1 MLATHQ
7 TLEARVYTGC
17 DINTTDADMAYLDN
31 ISPFVLAGIG
41 SAVDT
46 NVATS
51 AGAFA
56 AVVRAV
62 EHLKLPKDFKVLVQG
77 AGKVGTQ
84 LAKSLVNIGAT
95 VYTYDVCAERADIP
109 GCTNVSHMEDW
120 ASLDIDVFS
129 PNAIS
134 GVITPDVAARVTCKA
149 IVGAANI
156 PFSNEEARHITN
168 SRGIIFVP
176 EYITSAGAIIVDSL
190 EWSYDDFDTCTPA
203 LAYDFV
209 YNTVFDKVGVFLDAM
224 ESVPVETLCHKQL
237 TATVSD
243 VNIGETVVGSKM
255 NEFSSSTTVDE
266 EKWDV

>member
-1 MLATHQ
+1 M
-7 TLEARVYTGC
+7 YTGC
-17 DINTTDADMAYLDN
+17 DINTTDADMAYLDG

-62 EHLKLPKDFKVLVQG
+62 EHLQLPKDFKVLVQG

-84 LAKSLVNIGAT
+84 LAKSLANIGAT
-95 VYTYDVCAERADIP
+95 VYTYDVCVERADIP
-109 GCTNVSHMEDW
+109 GCTNVSHLEDW

-134 GVITPDVAARVTCKA
+134 GVITPDVASRMTCKA
-149 IVGAANI
+149 VVGAANV
-156 PFSNEEARHITN
+156 PFSCEEARQITN
-168 SRGIIFVP
+168 NRGIIFVP

-190 EWSYDDFDTCTPA
+190 EWTYEDFDTCTPA

-209 YNTVFDKVGVFLDAM
+209 YDTVFAKVGVYLNAL
-224 ESVPVETLCHKQL
+224 EAVPVDTLCHKTL
-237 TATVSD
+237 TAAVSD
-243 VNIGETVVGSKM
+243 VTLGETVVGVKM
-255 NEFSSSTTVDE
+255 NEFSIDADVDE
-266 EKWDV
+266 SKWDI

>member
-1 MLATHQ
+1 
-7 TLEARVYTGC
+7 
-17 DINTTDADMAYLDN
+17 MAYLDN

-41 SAVDT
+41 SEVDT

-62 EHLKLPKDFKVLVQG
+62 EHLSLPSDFKVLVQG

-95 VYTYDVCAERADIP
+95 VYTFDVDKERANIP
-109 GCTNVSHMEDW
+109 GCTNVSDIEDW
-120 ASLDIDVFS
+120 ASLDVDVFS

-134 GVITPDVAARVTCKA
+134 GVITPEIANRMTCKA
-149 IVGAANI
+149 VVGAANV
-156 PFSNEEARHITN
+156 PFINEEARLITN

-190 EWSYDDFDTCTPA
+190 EWSYDDFDSCTPA

-209 YNTVFDKVGVFLDAM
+209 YDTVFAKVGVYLDAL
-224 ESVPVETLCHKQL
+224 EEAASEVLCHKEL
-237 TATVSD
+237 TASVSD
-243 VNIGETVVGSKM
+243 LTLGETVVGSKM
-255 NEFSSSTTVDE
+255 NEFSLTASGEIDT
-266 EKWDV
+266 EKWAM